1 MAIHERPVSQS
12 VLQAGVCCGTKFCAV
27 GISRSDVTTSPVHLS
42 ENGCVCTA
50 LALPT
55 GWTGRPGA
63 AVCTRDRSCL
73 LNVSG
78 TPHQLW
84 NTPPWSVTWEGNELQ
99 LMPGLD
105 LFYSWI
111 AYFITNIIIK
121 CDTEFWSTDNIN
133 DLGMFGKECLN
144 WEQLSPCWASQIL
157 GHVDRTGL
165 LGQMGSCNMSQVT
178 SQK

>member
-1 MAIHERPVSQS
+1 MSPHLLFIS
-12 VLQAGVCCGTKFCAV
+12 LKTDVCAQLWPFPLV
-27 GISRSDVTTSPVHLS
+27 GQEDL
-42 ENGCVCTA
+42 EQ
-50 LALPT
+50 LF
-55 GWTGRPGA
+55 
-63 AVCTRDRSCL
+63 CTRDRSCL

-133 DLGMFGKECLN
+133 DLGMFGKEYLN